1 MIFCV
6 RQTFSCFNVEQD
18 KINRSRFVC
27 FHGNLNSSMRHWNRV
42 RQVPLDCRQST
53 LKTLINQASI
63 QCPSQPAGFCPEA
76 VFARE
81 GKSARRLLP
90 GGSLCPKA
98 SQPAGILPGGSLCPK
113 ASQPAGFCPK
123 ASQPAGF
130 CPEAVFARRQVSPE
144 ASARQQSLPEGKSAR
159 RLLAGAVF
167 ARRQVSP

>member
-90 GGSLCPKA
+90 RGSLCPKA

-113 ASQPAGFCPK
+113 ASQPAGFCP
-123 ASQPAGF
+123 
-130 CPEAVFARRQVSPE
+130 EAVFARRQVSPQ
-144 ASARQQSLPEGKSAR
+144 ASARRQSLPEGKSAR
-159 RLLAGAVF
+159 RLLPGSSLCPKASQPGC
-167 ARRQVSP
+167 P